1 MLQSMG
7 LQRVGH
13 GLATEQQQQ
22 QQQRM
27 DSRIL
32 PFYGKEVNGEG
43 VFEVQKWQL
52 LLIHESEK

>member
-1 MLQSMG
+1 MG